1 MIDLEQLI
9 AEAVARELDKRGV
22 KPANTDSVYL
32 SVAEAAKLARV
43 VPSTVRRWIRAG
55 ELTRH
60 EAGSKVLVRRDELE
74 RFLACEV
81 VPIDAKLSLE
91 ERARRRF
98 G

>member
-1 MIDLEQLI
+1 MSDLEQI
-9 AEAVARELDKRGV
+9 IRSIVRDELAKA
-22 KPANTDSVYL
+22 KPANDATEYL
-32 SVAEAAKLARV
+32 SVAEAAQLARV
-43 VPSTVRRWIRAG
+43 SSGTVRRWVRTG

-60 EAGSKVLVRRDELE
+60 EAGARVLVRRDELE

-81 VPIDAKLSLE
+81 VPIDVKLSPE